1 MKEIENGLAAGSGP
15 GTTRSIEYAD
25 MLLLRFGEF
34 TLKGKNRSRFEK
46 TVLRHV
52 KEMVRPFP
60 KVSLSKEFG
69 RIYVQLNGEPAE
81 ELAGVLRNVF
91 GIASISPVKVSLS
104 DFDDILSVSRNFL
117 RIAAPPAG
125 TTFKVNVR
133 RVWKGFPYGSIEMNK
148 LISTPLLQSY
158 PGLLVDV
165 KSPQMELK
173 IEIREGH
180 TYIFCENIA
189 GVGGFPLG
197 TNGKAMLLL
206 SGGIDSPVA
215 GWSSM
220 RRGLEVECVHFYSF
234 PYTSEL
240 ARQKVVDLTRVLSRY
255 AGVIRLHLVPFTEVQ
270 TSFTGIGQD
279 NLIITLMRRAMLK
292 IATRLAERE
301 GALALVTGE
310 SLGQVASQT
319 LSSMNVIGRVTPLP
333 LLRPLVMM
341 DKSEIVELSKTVGTY
356 DLSILPYEDCCT
368 LFVPKS
374 PTTNPNLRI
383 VDKIEATL
391 PGYSALLD
399 AAVAGT
405 ETVTIT
411 PYGDEK
417 PSDVVPAQAGLQEEW
432 F

>member
-1 MKEIENGLAAGSGP
+1 MD
-15 GTTRSIEYAD
+15 YAD

-34 TLKGKNRSRFEK
+34 ILKGKNRARFEK

-52 KEMVRPFP
+52 KEMIKPYP
-60 KVSLSKEFG
+60 KVILTKEFG
-69 RIYVQLNGEPAE
+69 RIYVELNGEPATPLVE
-81 ELAGVLRNVF
+81 ALKNVF
-91 GIASISPVKVSLS
+91 GIASVSPVKVAKSELE
-104 DFDDILSVSRNFL
+104 DIVAVGRHFL
-117 RIAAPPAG
+117 EIIAPAPG
-125 TTFKVNVR
+125 TTFKVNAR
-133 RVWKGFPYGSIEMNK
+133 RVWKDFPYGSMEMNK
-148 LISTPLLQSY
+148 LVSTPLLQGYS
-158 PGLLVDV
+158 GLTVDV
-165 KSPQMELK
+165 KSPQLELK
-173 IEIREGH
+173 VEIRQGH

-220 RRGLEVECVHFYSF
+220 RRGLEVECVHFYSY

-255 AGVIRLHLVPFTEVQ
+255 AGVIKLHLVPFTEVQ

-279 NLIITLMRRAMLK
+279 NLIITLMRRAMLR
-292 IATRLAERE
+292 ITTQLAERE
-301 GALALVTGE
+301 GALAIVTGE

-319 LSSMNVIGRVTPLP
+319 LSSMNVIGRATQLP

-341 DKSEIVELSKTVGTY
+341 DKSDIVELSKNIGTY

-374 PTTNPNLRI
+374 PATNPNLRI

-391 PGYSALLD
+391 PGYAALLE
-399 AAVAGT
+399 AAIGAT
-405 ETVTIT
+405 ETVLIT

-417 PSDVVPAQAGLQEEW
+417 PRDVVSAQAGLQEEW

>member
-1 MKEIENGLAAGSGP
+1 MKPMESAAHTAAGN
-15 GTTRSIEYAD
+15 SIEYAD

-34 TLKGKNRSRFEK
+34 TLKGKNRTRFEK

-52 KEMVRPFP
+52 KQMVVPYP
-60 KVSLSKEFG
+60 KVKLIREFG
-69 RIYVQLNGEPAE
+69 RIYVELNGEPAR
-81 ELAGVLRNVF
+81 ELVEALKNVF
-91 GIASISPVKVSLS
+91 GIASISPVKVSKSELE
-104 DFDDILSVSRNFL
+104 DILAVSARFL
-117 RIAAPPAG
+117 EILAPEPG
-125 TTFKVNVR
+125 TTFKVNAR
-133 RVWKGFPYGSIEMNK
+133 RVWKEFPYGSIEMNK
-148 LISTPLLQSY
+148 LVSTPLLKGY
-158 PGLLVDV
+158 AGLIVDMNN
-165 KSPQMELK
+165 PQLELRV
-173 IEIREGH
+173 EIRQGY

-220 RRGLEVECVHFYSF
+220 RRGLEIECVHFYSY

-240 ARQKVVDLTRVLSRY
+240 ARQKVIDLARVLSRY

-279 NLIITLMRRAMLK
+279 NLIITLMRRAMLR
-292 IATRLAERE
+292 ITTTLAERE
-301 GALALVTGE
+301 GSLAIVTGE

-319 LSSMNVIGRVTPLP
+319 LPSMNVIGRATNLP

-341 DKSEIVELSKTVGTY
+341 DKSEIVELSKDIGTY

-391 PGYSALLD
+391 PNYSKLL
-399 AAVAGT
+399 AEAVELT
-405 ETVTIT
+405 ETIEIT
-411 PYGDEK
+411 PYGNERPK
-417 PSDVVPAQAGLQEEW
+417 SEAGTGDTIKEEW

>member
-1 MKEIENGLAAGSGP
+1 MSIMNKESAEGRAH
-15 GTTRSIEYAD
+15 SIEYAD

-34 TLKGKNRSRFEK
+34 TLKGKNRTRFEK

-52 KEMVRPFP
+52 KELIKPYPNV
-60 KVSLSKEFG
+60 VLSKEFG
-69 RIYVQLNGEPAE
+69 RIYVELNGESAI
-81 ELAGVLRNVF
+81 ELVQALKNVF
-91 GIASISPVKVSLS
+91 GIASVSPVKVSKSELE
-104 DFDDILSVSRNFL
+104 DIVAVSRQFL
-117 RIAAPPAG
+117 EIIAPAPG
-125 TTFKVNVR
+125 TRFKVNAR
-133 RVWKGFPYGSIEMNK
+133 RVWKEFPYGSIEMNK
-148 LISTPLLQSY
+148 LIATPLLQGY
-158 PGLLVDV
+158 PGLTVDV
-165 KSPQMELK
+165 KSPELELRV
-173 IEIREGH
+173 EIRQGH

-220 RRGLEVECVHFYSF
+220 RRGLEVECVHFYSY

-240 ARQKVVDLTRVLSRY
+240 ARQKVVDLARVLSRY
-255 AGVIRLHLVPFTEVQ
+255 AGVIKLHLVPFTEVQ

-279 NLIITLMRRAMLK
+279 NLIITLMRRAMLR
-292 IATRLAERE
+292 ITTQLAERE
-301 GALALVTGE
+301 GALAIVTGD

-319 LSSMNVIGRVTPLP
+319 LPSMNVIGRATTLP

-341 DKSEIVELSKTVGTY
+341 DKSDIVDLSKNIGTY

-391 PGYSALLD
+391 PGYSELLE
-399 AAVAGT
+399 AAIEAT
-405 ETVTIT
+405 ETVLIT

-417 PSDVVPAQAGLQEEW
+417 PSDVVSVEAGLQEEW

>member
-1 MKEIENGLAAGSGP
+1 MSVINQESAKGSAN
-15 GTTRSIEYAD
+15 SIDYAD

-34 TLKGKNRSRFEK
+34 ILKGKNRARFEK

-52 KEMVRPFP
+52 KEMIKPYP
-60 KVSLSKEFG
+60 KVILTKEFG
-69 RIYVQLNGEPAE
+69 RIYVELNGEPATPLVE
-81 ELAGVLRNVF
+81 ALKNVF
-91 GIASISPVKVSLS
+91 GIASVSPVKVAKSELE
-104 DFDDILSVSRNFL
+104 DIVAVGRHFL
-117 RIAAPPAG
+117 EIIAPAPG
-125 TTFKVNVR
+125 TTFKVNAR
-133 RVWKGFPYGSIEMNK
+133 RVWKDFPYGSMEMNK
-148 LISTPLLQSY
+148 LVSTPLLQGYS
-158 PGLLVDV
+158 GLTVDV
-165 KSPQMELK
+165 KSPQLELK
-173 IEIREGH
+173 VEIRQGH

-220 RRGLEVECVHFYSF
+220 RRGLEVECVHFYSY

-255 AGVIRLHLVPFTEVQ
+255 AGVIKLHLVPFTEVQ
-270 TSFTGIGQD
+270 TSFTGIGQE
-279 NLIITLMRRAMLK
+279 NLIITLMRRAMLR
-292 IATRLAERE
+292 ITTQLAERE
-301 GALALVTGE
+301 GALAIVTGE

-319 LSSMNVIGRVTPLP
+319 LSSMNVIGRATQLP

-341 DKSEIVELSKTVGTY
+341 DKSDIVELSKNIGTY

-374 PTTNPNLRI
+374 PATNPNLRI

-391 PGYSALLD
+391 PGYAALLE
-399 AAVAGT
+399 AAIGAT
-405 ETVTIT
+405 ETVLIT

-417 PSDVVPAQAGLQEEW
+417 PRDVVSAQAGLQEEW